1 MSPVFVWKPLYRAP
15 VPLHPLD
22 AAGIKVHSQ
31 GNPQFGPL
39 RAPSLG
45 PHHILSGVTKEI
57 QQDEAPNICRNVCG
71 GLVSRELEMLGIGA
85 PKTLDALGWGK
96 LLHQMQQL
104 ELTNTAKP
112 TAATSGSSDTDGAI
126 DCSSKSS
133 GCGDNTR
140 NFDSIS
146 GLCELLMKAIP
157 PKGPQGLGFLK
168 APRRSKCMIEADA
181 RAEQILNP
189 IVAAERADAEATAA
203 PKHEQH
209 QTHGELPCMQQKLQR
224 QHSQASAFS
233 VNDIIEGSN
242 STRHSSNA
250 FAARLLGSVADY
262 WREEAI
268 RASALGLPPPSA
280 SDWGPHAG
288 GRDPEGAIAPETL
301 RMALRDIMQR
311 INTWRQQQ
319 QQQQPL
325 QRFPVQM
332 NFGKSDM
339 PQPKHQQQLQRQP
352 ATPIVGCCLSQN
364 WETSQVLDAS
374 NPDMQGDE
382 SASMEYAA
390 EGPPVGE
397 SCVQSWGTRER
408 CISGLSQRQHESLRG
423 LCSSQIST
431 NVPQYLI
438 EGLPPSQKASVGLQ
452 PASEAILPTSESFL
466 DIAVSESDETE
477 CSSSSNDAKGSSSC
491 SVLLMR
497 FAHFCFQNIGD
508 EAFAALLASQGSVG
522 PHADAESLGGAFDEQ
537 PGSRRVRDPVAE
549 EDRAFSGGS
558 NADCSSLSDNDSRRR
573 MKNSQDASPS
583 PRRRR
588 ETSPRMCADNRS
600 GQWTSRSGKRN
611 ECSSC
616 ELSSERKR
624 CSSDFEDSLQACE
637 ARKVPAE
644 GVGRPHRSCSSSC
657 ISAAAAVATSSAA
670 RSSHLGRSLW
680 ARHAQYASAGHSA
693 GSKATATAA
702 QAQVAASPVPSTTF
716 VTRVSAVAADGSEPT
731 SSSSSYTPTVKL
743 GPRSSCEDL
752 SPTQPMKSAPRFQG
766 NSLQAARATVAAAR
780 TGKSGAARDVQ
791 KKDDG
796 PSRKN
801 DDHSSNSSSNSD
813 QYGPS
818 KIRSPVGDRKDNA
831 ASESNDPIITIS
843 PTPDA
848 GTERPGSEVTA
859 LEAAD
864 QEEEIYPFYSNPRDV
879 PSAIN
884 PLKATPGGRLQ
895 QQQGGLTAP
904 MCACVEIAKT
914 ITTNA
919 TTTDGESLVFE
930 RAEYQ
935 TELLRFLHQQQRLQK
950 PRRYELQKRR
960 QQQSN
965 RCCFVYFRPP
975 PDVAQVYASCP
986 LRVRR
991 KWQRTVQKRLQQQ
1004 LLQQQLL
1011 QQHQQQSSS
1020 AQTKHGA
1027 ALHHVNEK
1035 CCDGKQLL
1043 ELQQQQQQSR
1053 ETIELLPIR
1062 QQPKDPKPSDAG
1074 SSCQGKSRNSGNNNS
1089 DSDRNRPKARMATRL
1104 DNHGRI
1110 VSYVAPLPQQ
1120 MDSSAVAIT
1129 SQSSGSSSQN
1139 EQSSQVSVASE
1150 VLRAKKGLS
1159 EQRAEGPRDVR
1170 NAGRSVQGHQA
1181 ASYGSLIALEVITEC
1196 PVATATE
1203 AAAAAATP
1211 NPSTCSVLAVCFV
1224 LRDERLQLSV
1234 ARLQQQQKEL
1244 SYSDVN
1250 GVIIYDPVGS
1260 TGSSWQPPFSV
1271 GFSHNPGEDLVL
1283 GCIDSCVDRRWWRC
1297 VVTSERE
1304 LLLQFC
1310 SVVAAADP
1318 SLMLMWE
1325 EGGRGLKFLGR
1336 RADALGIG
1344 QLFRTRCSRRCDKN
1358 TSICSE
1364 RRRWNACSNK
1374 Q

>member
-1 MSPVFVWKPLYRAP
+1 
-15 VPLHPLD
+15 
-22 AAGIKVHSQ
+22 
-31 GNPQFGPL
+31 
-39 RAPSLG
+39 
-45 PHHILSGVTKEI
+45 
-57 QQDEAPNICRNVCG
+57 
-71 GLVSRELEMLGIGA
+71 MLGIGA
-85 PKTLDALGWGK
+85 QKTLDALGWGK

-112 TAATSGSSDTDGAI
+112 AAATSGSAQTDDAMDG
-126 DCSSKSS
+126 KSS
-133 GCGDNTR
+133 GCKDNIR

-157 PKGPQGLGFLK
+157 PKGPQGLRFLK

-189 IVAAERADAEATAA
+189 ILAAERAEAEATAA

-209 QTHGELPCMQQKLQR
+209 RTHGEVSGMQQKLQR
-224 QHSQASAFS
+224 QHSQASAFNVS
-233 VNDIIEGSN
+233 DIIEGSN
-242 STRHSSNA
+242 SPRNSSNA

-262 WREEAI
+262 WREEAT

-280 SDWGPHAG
+280 SGWGPQAG

-319 QQQQPL
+319 HQQQPL
-325 QRFPVQM
+325 QRLPVQM
-332 NFGKSDM
+332 DFGKTDM

-352 ATPIVGCCLSQN
+352 ATPVVGCCLSQN
-364 WETSQVLDAS
+364 WEASQVSDAS
-374 NPDMQGDE
+374 NLDVEDGPGSPDE
-382 SASMEYAA
+382 SVSMEYAA
-390 EGPPVGE
+390 EGPSAGD

-452 PASEAILPTSESFL
+452 PALEAIPPTSESFL
-466 DIAVSESDETE
+466 DIAVSKSDETE
-477 CSSSSNDAKGSSSC
+477 RTSSNGAKGSSSF

-497 FAHFCFQNIGD
+497 FTPFCFQNIGD
-508 EAFAALLASQGSVG
+508 EAFAALLASQGSIG

-537 PGSRRVRDPVAE
+537 PGSRRVRVHVAE
-549 EDRAFSGGS
+549 EDRALSGGS
-558 NADCSSLSDNDSRRR
+558 NADCSSLSDNYDNGSRRR
-573 MKNSQDASPS
+573 KKNSQDASES

-588 ETSPRMCADNRS
+588 ETSPRMCADNRC
-600 GQWTSRSGKRN
+600 GQWTGRSGKRN
-611 ECSSC
+611 EYSSC

-637 ARKVPAE
+637 ARKVAAE

-657 ISAAAAVATSSAA
+657 ISAAAAGATSSATQ
-670 RSSHLGRSLW
+670 SSHLARSLW
-680 ARHAQYASAGHSA
+680 TRHAQYAYAEHSA

-702 QAQVAASPVPSTTF
+702 QAQVQASPVPSTTI
-716 VTRVSAVAADGSEPT
+716 VTHVPAVAADGSEPT

-752 SPTQPMKSAPRFQG
+752 SPTQPMKSAPRFHG
-766 NSLQAARATVAAAR
+766 NFPQAARTTVTAAA
-780 TGKSGAARDVQ
+780 TGTSGAARDVQ
-791 KKDDG
+791 KKGDG
-796 PSRKN
+796 PNSKN
-801 DDHSSNSSSNSD
+801 DDHSSNSSSNSC
-813 QYGPS
+813 QYRPS
-818 KIRSPVGDRKDNA
+818 KIRSPVGDRKDYA
-831 ASESNDPIITIS
+831 ASESNDPIITLS

-848 GTERPGSEVTA
+848 GTERSGFADTA

-864 QEEEIYPFYSNPRDV
+864 QEEEIHPFYSNPRDV

-895 QQQGGLTAP
+895 QQQSGLTAP

-914 ITTNA
+914 TTTKA
-919 TTTDGESLVFE
+919 TTADGESLVSE
-930 RAEYQ
+930 RVEYQ

-950 PRRYELQKRR
+950 PRRHELQTRR

-991 KWQRTVQKRLQQQ
+991 KWQMTVQKRLQKQQ
-1004 LLQQQLL
+1004 LQQQLL
-1011 QQHQQQSSS
+1011 QQHQQQSSN
-1020 AQTKHGA
+1020 AQTKRGA
-1027 ALHHVNEK
+1027 ALHHVKEV
-1035 CCDGKQLL
+1035 CCDGKPLL
-1043 ELQQQQQQSR
+1043 ELQQQQQSK
-1053 ETIELLPIR
+1053 ETTEHKQLLPVR
-1062 QQPKDPKPSDAG
+1062 QQLNDPKPLDAG

-1089 DSDRNRPKARMATRL
+1089 NNGRNRTKARMATRL

-1110 VSYVAPLPQQ
+1110 VSYVTPLPQQ
-1120 MDSSAVAIT
+1120 VDSSAVAIT

-1139 EQSSQVSVASE
+1139 EQASQVSVASE
-1150 VLRAKKGLS
+1150 VLKAKKGLS
-1159 EQRAEGPRDVR
+1159 EQRTEGPRDVR
-1170 NAGRSVQGHQA
+1170 NADRSVQGHQA

-1234 ARLQQQQKEL
+1234 ARLQQQQQQEL
-1244 SYSDVN
+1244 SYSDVK
-1250 GVIIYDPVGS
+1250 GVIIYDPIGS
-1260 TGSSWQPPFSV
+1260 TGSSPWQPPCSV
-1271 GFSHNPGEDLVL
+1271 GFPQNPVENLVL

-1297 VVTSERE
+1297 VVKSERE

-1344 QLFRTRCSRRCDKN
+1344 QLFRTRCSRRCDEN

-1364 RRRWNACSNK
+1364 GRRWNACSDK
-1374 Q
+1374 QWQ